1 MICRDHRVQR
11 HQNPTDTML
20 TYATDQI
27 MRRETESP
35 LRLERMND
43 RGDTPL
49 DVLFPK
55 LPSSLL
61 AFPKTA
67 RLA

>member
-1 MICRDHRVQR
+1 
-11 HQNPTDTML
+11 ML